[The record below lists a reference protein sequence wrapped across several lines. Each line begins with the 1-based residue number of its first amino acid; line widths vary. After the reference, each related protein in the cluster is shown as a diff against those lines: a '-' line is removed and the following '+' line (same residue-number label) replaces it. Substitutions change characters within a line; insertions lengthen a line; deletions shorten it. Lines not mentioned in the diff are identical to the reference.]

1 MSNEP
6 LNFEKQI
13 LSLALM
19 EKELYELYTNLS
31 LKVEDLSA
39 RALFSY
45 IATDSL
51 KHSTILVTIIDEVDG
66 QKTREIDC
74 DVNIIYNK
82 EMIKSLSKDISKIRR
97 INYEEL
103 ISLID
108 TLTGFE
114 SLLLTEY
121 KKAFHLEFTSFA
133 KFYQEKDEDNDLNIF
148 DLIIGDEEAHQ
159 RILAAITRLFDN
171 RMSFKSNAPIVKY
184 QNPDSWYVPPRR
196 SSQ

>member
-39 RALFSY
+39 RTLFSY

-51 KHSTILVTIIDEVDG
+51 KHSTILATIIDEVDG

-74 DVNIIYNK
+74 DVNFIYNK
-82 EMIKSLSKDISKIRR
+82 EMIKSLSKDVSKTRR

-121 KKAFHLEFTSFA
+121 KKAFHLEFKSFA
-133 KFYQEKDEDNDLNIF
+133 KYYQEKDKDNDLNIF
-148 DLIIGDEEAHQ
+148 DLIIGDEERHQ
-159 RILAAITRLFDN
+159 RILASITRLFDN
-171 RMSFKSNAPIVKY
+171 RMSFKSMAPIVKY

-196 SSQ
+196 SSA